1 MRHQKFTHVDLTE
14 RPMMS
19 SLITKGPA
27 FQFDMSDIARIREEI
42 GTLIDNLSPHYLQM
56 KAQEKETKKKE
67 AQEKE
72 AKKKAKRGQDRN
84 VKMQQWIEHK
94 NGNLINMRGDGRCLF
109 YGLAHIVNTS
119 VDQLIASIK
128 DEIVKN
134 KDDYIEFLTP
144 DRSLP
149 PSAPTPDPVAAWSQT
164 TNSIGNIQG
173 DNLTIAAVAN
183 IYNMGIVLFQSGFN
197 NGYIEFH
204 PKSRTSSRR
213 GHLFRE
219 LGKSMSHAGSDNH
232 YQVVEFNAPNVTDLT
247 GWKLFKRTKSS
258 DSAATV
264 VESDTSEPAEV
275 DQAGN
280 VSNPSREGDGDDE
293 LGNEASGTSSKRTRV
308 VPRRTITR
316 VSNIP
321 KDHLINVGAASED
334 AALNLQK
341 QGAIAVPGQK
351 VSRDHYPPE
360 FMGYGRC
367 HLRALFNA
375 CPAAAWE
382 ALELGKTYHQVDDVK
397 QILKKHVDTA
407 LVFRLHSRE
416 NNIHHWVALTKHHY
430 FDDKFKYKVELFGV
444 ATTCLE
450 LLEWD
455 LRDDLASS
463 QEEILRQIQN
473 QSTKPTSSSTVISEE
488 SIVAST
494 VISEESTVAST
505 GVSATAEKA
514 EENATTSVDT
524 FELTASLSTLLNSQ
538 PTHSSSSAPLIIPLI
553 QTASSTKKRAL
564 AEGSATTVSVDNNK
578 KKKRAPRTT
587 RNLSQVCTCCGSE
600 EERQANHKDGFT
612 VEDEL
617 PNLLVTTPYPTA
629 VRLGCEWSKEASL
642 IRRHSPLLRSV
653 ANLDN
658 FFSVK
663 EIADG
668 TAQHQCLVFQLSV
681 VIQALLKCKVFWL
694 NTLSSDASAIVSS
707 SNPAI
712 ELALL
717 ELMECEKLATV
728 LELKKVGSSI
738 SHKNGGP
745 FAKLRMELSKS
756 HVCWQDQF
764 DLGNL
769 MKSVFRQV
777 AEACLKW
784 KPIPTG
790 QFFEKQNQAY
800 FRADLVTGLVT
811 AINLHQVDPT
821 TLPLFVDAH
830 PDVLAQADKL
840 RESALSKLSWTI
852 QMHVRSRYHAF
863 YNGKQGQC
871 SG

>member
-1 MRHQKFTHVDLTE
+1 
-14 RPMMS
+14 
-19 SLITKGPA
+19 
-27 FQFDMSDIARIREEI
+27 
-42 GTLIDNLSPHYLQM
+42 
-56 KAQEKETKKKE
+56 
-67 AQEKE
+67 
-72 AKKKAKRGQDRN
+72 
-84 VKMQQWIEHK
+84 
-94 NGNLINMRGDGRCLF
+94 
-109 YGLAHIVNTS
+109 
-119 VDQLIASIK
+119 
-128 DEIVKN
+128 
-134 KDDYIEFLTP
+134 
-144 DRSLP
+144 
-149 PSAPTPDPVAAWSQT
+149 
-164 TNSIGNIQG
+164 
-173 DNLTIAAVAN
+173 
-183 IYNMGIVLFQSGFN
+183 
-197 NGYIEFH
+197 
-204 PKSRTSSRR
+204 
-213 GHLFRE
+213 
-219 LGKSMSHAGSDNH
+219 
-232 YQVVEFNAPNVTDLT
+232 
-247 GWKLFKRTKSS
+247 
-258 DSAATV
+258 
-264 VESDTSEPAEV
+264 
-275 DQAGN
+275 
-280 VSNPSREGDGDDE
+280 
-293 LGNEASGTSSKRTRV
+293 
-308 VPRRTITR
+308 
-316 VSNIP
+316 
-321 KDHLINVGAASED
+321 
-334 AALNLQK
+334 
-341 QGAIAVPGQK
+341 
-351 VSRDHYPPE
+351 
-360 FMGYGRC
+360 
-367 HLRALFNA
+367 
-375 CPAAAWE
+375 
-382 ALELGKTYHQVDDVK
+382 
-397 QILKKHVDTA
+397 LKKHVDTKPKAMA

-455 LRDDLASS
+455 QRDDLALS
-463 QEEILRQIQN
+463 QGEIWRQIQN

-514 EENATTSVDT
+514 KENATTSVDT
-524 FELTASLSTLLNSQ
+524 FELTANSFVESMNSQ
-538 PTHSSSSAPLIIPLI
+538 CSTPLK

-629 VRLGCEWSKEASL
+629 VRLGYKWSKEANL

-717 ELMECEKLATV
+717 ELMECEELATV

-745 FAKLRMELSKS
+745 FAKLKMEMSKLQI
-756 HVCWQDQF
+756 CWQDQF

-769 MKSVFRQV
+769 MKTVFQQV

-784 KPIPTG
+784 KRTPIG
-790 QFFEKQNQAY
+790 QFLEKQNQAN

-821 TLPLFVDAH
+821 TLPLVVDAH